1 MLGAKLVRGAYM
13 EKERARAQEMGYP
26 DPINPDKAATDDLYN
41 TALRFCIDHLDTMAV
56 CNASHNAESALLM
69 VELMDKKG
77 IAHNHPNTL
86 FSQLYGMSDNITFN
100 LAKAGVRVAKYLP
113 YGQVKEVIPYLIRR
127 AQENTSVTGDAG
139 RELKMV
145 REEVKRRGL

>member
-13 EKERARAQEMGYP
+13 EKERARAQELNYP
-26 DPINPDKAATDDLYN
+26 DPINANKEITDDLYN
-41 TALRFCIDHLDTMAV
+41 TALRFCIDHIDTMSV
-56 CNASHNAESALLM
+56 CNASHNAKSAMLQ

-77 IAHNHPNTL
+77 LANDHPNTL
-86 FSQLYGMSDNITFN
+86 FSQLYGMSDNLTFN
-100 LAKAGVRVAKYLP
+100 LSKAGYRVAKYLP

-139 RELKMV
+139 RELVLV
-145 REEVKRRGL
+145 RQEVKRRGI

>member
-1 MLGAKLVRGAYM
+1 
-13 EKERARAQEMGYP
+13 
-26 DPINPDKAATDDLYN
+26 
-41 TALRFCIDHLDTMAV
+41 MAV